1 MKQMMKCLV
10 LILAVAFMAV
20 PASAMEKNMVYSSPY
35 NITTLDPSVSYSTE
49 VQYMANMYETLIK
62 VNPPG
67 SKDMFS
73 YVLATGFT
81 ASDDGLAYTFTLRKG
96 VKFHDGTAFT
106 AEAVKFSIDRT
117 KKIGKGAAFIWG
129 DLKEVK
135 IVDDYTVKLIL
146 NSPAPLPMIAASAN
160 GSYIMSPSVGD
171 KGQEWFD
178 QGNEAGSGPYTLK
191 NYKSGESWIL
201 AKFDDYWGGWSG
213 KHVENIL
220 VKYTK
225 EGLVQLKMLQSNE
238 AMLAGRIP
246 IDSYPKVQKAANTK
260 VIAGPSYV
268 NYMAFFNTMRPPLD
282 QQKVRQALAHAIPYD
297 DLIKIGW
304 NGSATQARGPVP
316 KGQFGYS
323 EKVIQYEYNLEKAKK
338 LLAQAGFPDGGFKL
352 TLTYAAE
359 NVSEGRIAPLIQS
372 EFKKLGIEVE
382 VKGIVWT
389 SQWAKAKGNPKEAQ
403 DIFLLM
409 WWPTYSD
416 PYETLYTLL
425 HNEKDKPVW
434 NLAYYVN
441 PAYDNMIRKAYEM
454 TGSNPDKALDLYIQA
469 QNMVQKDV
477 PVAWLVD
484 IVAEW
489 PMNEKLQ
496 GLVINP
502 AYPNT
507 PFFYDMYIE

>member
-1 MKQMMKCLV
+1 MKTMMKCLI
-10 LILAVAFMAV
+10 LILAVTLVAV

-35 NITTLDPSVSYSTE
+35 GITTLDPSVSYSTE
-49 VQYMANMYETLIK
+49 SQYLSNMYETLLK

-67 SKDMFS
+67 SKAFFS

-81 ASDDGLAYTFTLRKG
+81 ASDDGLEYTFNLRKG
-96 VKFHDGTAFT
+96 VKFHDGTPFT
-106 AEAVKFSIDRT
+106 AEAVKFSIERT
-117 KKIGKGAAFIWG
+117 TKMGKGAAFIWG
-129 DLKEVK
+129 DLKEVQV
-135 IVDDYTVKLIL
+135 VDDFTVKVIL
-146 NSPAPLPMIAASAN
+146 KSPAPLPMIAASAD

-178 QGNEAGSGPYTLK
+178 EGNDAGSGPYTLK

-201 AKFDDYWGGWSG
+201 GKFDGYWGGWSG
-213 KHVENIL
+213 KHIENIL

-225 EGLVQLKMLQSNE
+225 DGLVQLKMLQSNE
-238 AMLAGRIP
+238 AMLAGRLP
-246 IDSYPKVQKAANTK
+246 IDSYAKVREADNTK
-260 VIAGPSYV
+260 VINGPSYV
-268 NYMAFFNTMRPPLD
+268 NYMAFFNTRRPPLD
-282 QQKVRQALAHAIPYD
+282 RQKVRKALAHAIPYD
-297 DLIKIGW
+297 DIIKIGFD
-304 NGSATQARGPVP
+304 GLATQARGPVP

-323 EKVIQYEYNLEKAKK
+323 EKVIQYEYNLDKARS

-359 NVSEGRIAPLIQS
+359 NVSEGRFAPLIQS

-382 VKGIVWT
+382 VKGITWT
-389 SQWAKAKGNPKEAQ
+389 QQWAKAKGNPKEAQ
-403 DIFLLM
+403 DIFLLT

-416 PYETLYTLL
+416 PYETLYSLL

-454 TGSNPDKALDLYIQA
+454 IGSNPDGALDLYIQA
-469 QNMVQKDV
+469 QNIVQKDA
-477 PVAWLVD
+477 PVAWLAD
-484 IVAEW
+484 IVATW
-489 PMNEKLQ
+489 PMNSKLQ

>member
-1 MKQMMKCLV
+1 MKQMMKCLIF
-10 LILAVAFMAV
+10 ILAAVILAV

-49 VQYMANMYETLIK
+49 SQYLSNMYESLLK

-67 SKDMFS
+67 SKELYS
-73 YVLATGFT
+73 YVLATGFS
-81 ASDDGLAYTFTLRKG
+81 ASDDGLVYTFNLRKG
-96 VKFHDGTAFT
+96 VKFHDGTPFT

-117 KKIGKGAAFIWG
+117 TKMGKGASFIWG
-129 DLKEVK
+129 DLKEVQ
-135 IVDDYTVKLIL
+135 IIDDFTVKIIL
-146 NSPAPLPMIAASAN
+146 KSPAPLPMIAAAAD

-171 KGQEWFD
+171 KGPEWFNE
-178 QGNEAGSGPYTLK
+178 GNDAGSGPYTLK

-201 AKFDDYWGGWSG
+201 AKFDGYWGGWDG
-213 KHVENIL
+213 KHIENIL

-246 IDSYPKVQKAANTK
+246 IDSIPKVKAAANTK
-260 VIAGPSYV
+260 VLEGPSYT
-268 NYMAFFNTMRPPLD
+268 NYLAFFNTTRPPLD
-282 QQKVRQALAHAIPYD
+282 RQKVRKALAHAIPYD
-297 DLIKIGW
+297 DIIKVAF
-304 NGSATQARGPVP
+304 NGAATQARGPVP
-316 KGQFGYS
+316 KGQFGHT
-323 EKVIQYEYNLEKAKK
+323 EDVIQYEYNLDKAKR

-352 TLTYAAE
+352 TLTHAAE
-359 NVSEGRIAPLIQS
+359 NVSHGRIAPLIQG

-382 VKGIVWT
+382 VKSIVWT
-389 SQWAKAKGNPKEAQ
+389 SQWAMAKGDPKEAQ

-409 WWPTYSD
+409 WWPTYGD

-425 HNEKDKPVW
+425 HNEKGKPVW

-454 TGSNPDKALDLYIQA
+454 TGINPDKALDLYIQA
-469 QNMVQKDV
+469 QNMVQKDA

-484 IVAEW
+484 KTAEW
-489 PMNEKLQ
+489 PMNKKLK
-496 GLVINP
+496 GFVVNP
-502 AYPNT
+502 AYTAT
-507 PFFYDMYIE
+507 PFFYDMYLE

>member
-10 LILAVAFMAV
+10 LILAVAFLAV
-20 PASAMEKNMVYSSPY
+20 PAGAAEKNMVYSSPY

-67 SKDMFS
+67 SKEMFS

-106 AEAVKFSIDRT
+106 AEAVKFSIERT

-146 NSPAPLPMIAASAN
+146 KSPAPLPMIAASAN

-171 KGQEWFD
+171 KGQQWFD
-178 QGNEAGSGPYTLK
+178 QGNEAGSGPYTMK

-201 AKFDDYWGGWSG
+201 ARFDDYWGGWSG

-225 EGLVQLKMLQSNE
+225 EGLIQLKMLQSNE

-260 VIAGPSYV
+260 VIEGPSYV
-268 NYMAFFNTMRPPLD
+268 NYMAFFNTTRPPLD
-282 QQKVRQALAHAIPYD
+282 QQKVRNALAHAIPYD

-304 NGSATQARGPVP
+304 DGAATQARGPVP

-323 EKVIQYEYNLEKAKK
+323 E
-338 LLAQAGFPDGGFKL
+338 
-352 TLTYAAE
+352 
-359 NVSEGRIAPLIQS
+359 NVS
-372 EFKKLGIEVE
+372 
-382 VKGIVWT
+382 
-389 SQWAKAKGNPKEAQ
+389 
-403 DIFLLM
+403 
-409 WWPTYSD
+409 
-416 PYETLYTLL
+416 
-425 HNEKDKPVW
+425 
-434 NLAYYVN
+434 
-441 PAYDNMIRKAYEM
+441 
-454 TGSNPDKALDLYIQA
+454 
-469 QNMVQKDV
+469 
-477 PVAWLVD
+477 
-484 IVAEW
+484 
-489 PMNEKLQ
+489 
-496 GLVINP
+496 
-502 AYPNT
+502 
-507 PFFYDMYIE
+507 

>member
-1 MKQMMKCLV
+1 MTCLV
-10 LILAVAFMAV
+10 LILAVTIWV
-20 PASAMEKNMVYSSPY
+20 TPAGAMEKNMVYSSPY
-35 NITTLDPSVSYSTE
+35 NVTTLDPSVSYSTE
-49 VQYMANMYETLIK
+49 LQYMANMYETLIK

-67 SKDMFS
+67 SKELFS
-73 YVLATGFT
+73 YVLATGYT
-81 ASDDGLAYTFTLRKG
+81 ASDDGLEYTFSLRKG
-96 VKFHDGTAFT
+96 VKFHDGTPFT
-106 AEAVKFSIDRT
+106 AEAVKFSIERT
-117 KKIGKGAAFIWG
+117 KKMGKGAAFIWG
-129 DLKEVK
+129 DLKEIQ

-146 NSPAPLPMIAASAN
+146 NAPAPLPAIAASAYA
-160 GSYIMSPSVGD
+160 SYIMSPAVGD

-178 QGNEAGSGPYTLK
+178 KGNDAGSGPYTLK

-238 AMLAGRIP
+238 AMLAGRLP
-246 IDSYPKVQKAANTK
+246 IDSYAKIRKAKNTK
-260 VIAGPSYV
+260 VIDGPSYV
-268 NYMAFFNTMRPPLD
+268 NYLAFFNTTRPPLD
-282 QQKVRQALAHAIPYD
+282 NKQVRKALAHAIPYG
-297 DLIKIGW
+297 DLIKVGFD
-304 NGSATQARGPVP
+304 GMATQARGPVP

-323 EKVIQYEYNLEKAKK
+323 EKVFQYDYNLEKAKQ
-338 LLAQAGFPDGGFKL
+338 LLAQAGYPDGGFKL

-359 NVSEGRIAPLIQS
+359 NVSEGRMAPLIQS

-389 SQWAKAKGNPKEAQ
+389 SQWAMAKGNPKEAQ

-416 PYETLYTLL
+416 PYETLYSLL
-425 HNEKDKPVW
+425 HNEKGKPVW

-441 PAYDNMIRKAYEM
+441 PAYDNMIRKAYEV

-469 QNMVQKDV
+469 QNMVQMDA
-477 PVAWLVD
+477 PVSWLVD
-484 IVAEW
+484 IVATW
-489 PMNEKLQ
+489 PMNKKLQ

-502 AYPNT
+502 AYPNV
-507 PFFYDMYIE
+507 PFFYDMYLE